1 MKRVVFSR
9 YTIDED
15 VTVKHTY
22 HQFTE
27 GETVTVT
34 NPQKV
39 QDGNEYFIE
48 VENAHGE
55 RGEIPTKLI
64 KKISNKHKYSQ
75 SVTGKS
81 A

>member
-1 MKRVVFSR
+1 MKRVVFSCCK
-9 YTIDED
+9 IGEE
-15 VTVKHTY
+15 VAVKYTY

-39 QDGNEYFIE
+39 KHGKEYFVE

-64 KKISNKHKYSQ
+64 KQISNKQKHS
-75 SVTGKS
+75 
-81 A
+81 